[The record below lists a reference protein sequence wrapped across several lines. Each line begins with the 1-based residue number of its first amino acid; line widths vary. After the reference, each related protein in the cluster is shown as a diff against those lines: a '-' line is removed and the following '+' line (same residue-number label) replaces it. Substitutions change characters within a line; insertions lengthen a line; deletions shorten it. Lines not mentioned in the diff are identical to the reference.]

1 MLDDPLALDLPVPG
15 SLEVV
20 VGLAETMAA
29 CAAEQLQRI
38 DEVRRAHLADAEVAG
53 QRFTDVVMRGLRLE
67 IAAAMRITEHAA
79 GNLIALAEALVHRYP
94 SALRALGYGRISER
108 HAEILVGGL
117 DELEPELR
125 AGLFDRALALAV
137 DQQVGEFRRSLRK
150 LIENARVVTL
160 AERHD
165 AALQHRRVYVEPVGD
180 GMAWTHHLGP
190 EVEAEAAYG
199 RATAIAKTILAQ
211 EGETRTLD
219 QVRADVIADLLIE
232 GTTDAHPA
240 ESRGIRATVVVTVPA
255 LALLEETDD
264 AVAAAGSDPATV
276 EGIGPIPIGRARD
289 LCGGDAMWMR
299 VLTHPE
305 TGMVLSVGR
314 TQYSPPASLRRLAK
328 WRADRCMA
336 PGCGMPASRC
346 EVDHTIA
353 WEHGGNTALENL
365 APLCKGHHQVKHHGG
380 WHLRQIPESGGA
392 VEWTSP
398 AGRRYVV
405 APERRVPVFTISGA
419 APAASSQ
426 GAPPF

>member
-1 MLDDPLALDLPVPG
+1 MFEDPLALDLPVPG

-29 CAAEQLQRI
+29 CAAEQLQRV
-38 DEVRRAHLADAEVAG
+38 DEIRQAHMADAEVAG

-108 HAEILVGGL
+108 HAEILAGGL

-125 AGLFDRALALAV
+125 AGLFDRSLALAM
-137 DQQVGEFRRSLRK
+137 DQPVGEFRRSLRK
-150 LIENARVVTL
+150 LIENARVVTM
-160 AERHD
+160 AKRHD

-190 EVEAEAAYG
+190 EVEAQAAYG

-232 GTTDAHPA
+232 GTTEAHPA

-353 WEHGGNTALENL
+353 WEHGGDTALENL
-365 APLCKGHHQVKHHGG
+365 APLCKGHHQMKHHGG

-405 APERRVPVFTISGA
+405 TPERRVPVFTISGT
-419 APAASSQ
+419 APAALSQ